1 MTKQTKLIKFM
12 LIVLM
17 LIPLLLFSVAIV
29 QTFVLKDAHNKL
41 LNAKNK
47 LEQSEQELTK
57 QQQIKDYVFDID
69 ENGNYVISKEY
80 QEELYKHNQ
89 ENLYGKQDDV
99 NVVIK

>member
-57 QQQIKDYVFDID
+57 QQQIKDYVFELD

-80 QEELYKHNQ
+80 QEALYKHNQ